1 MDARVTAVPTDAFA
15 DLLASAVHDIKNS
28 LGLVLNSAE
37 HVADTVV
44 VARED
49 HEALSLLQHEAR
61 RVNSDLMH
69 LLGLYKL
76 ERGAP
81 LVAPDVVDCAEL
93 LAELVAYNMP
103 LLASKGIMLD
113 VEECAAAEGYFDR
126 ALVAGVLNSVLN
138 NTFRHARSR
147 VSLGCAVHEG
157 YTIYTIEDDG
167 DGYPRAILD
176 SDLSTPFVG
185 SASGSTGL
193 GLYFA
198 RRVGWN
204 SRRNGGCW
212 RQGRPASMP
221 PSTTSA
227 WPLT

>member
-1 MDARVTAVPTDAFA
+1 MDARTAPARDAFA
-15 DLLASAVHDIKNS
+15 DLLANAVHDIKNS

-37 HVADTVV
+37 HIADTVV

-49 HEALSLLQHEAR
+49 HEALITLQHEAR
-61 RVNSDLMH
+61 RVNADLMN

-81 LVAPDVVDCAEL
+81 LVVPDVVDCAEL

-103 LLASKGIMLD
+103 LLASRGIMLD

-126 ALVAGVLNSVLN
+126 GLVLGVLNSVLN
-138 NTFRHARSR
+138 NTYRHAKSR

-157 YTIYTIEDDG
+157 YTIFTVEDDG
-167 DGYPRAILD
+167 DGYPPAILD
-176 SDLSTPFVG
+176 SDLTTPCDG
-185 SASGSTGL
+185 SSAGSTGL

-198 RRVGWN
+198 RRVAELH
-204 SRRNGGCW
+204 RHRD
-212 RQGRPASMP
+212 RHGRVELSNRPGSCFQLFLP
-221 PSTTSA
+221 
-227 WPLT
+227 

>member
-1 MDARVTAVPTDAFA
+1 MEARAAVPPGEAFA

-37 HVADTVV
+37 HIADTVV

-49 HEALSLLQHEAR
+49 HETLALLQHEAR

-81 LVAPDVVDCAEL
+81 LVVPDVVDCAEL

-103 LLASKGIMLD
+103 LLASRGIMLD

-126 ALVAGVLNSVLN
+126 TLVLGVLNSVLN
-138 NTFRHARSR
+138 NTFRHAKSR
-147 VSLGCAVHEG
+147 VSIGCAVHEG
-157 YTIYTIEDDG
+157 YTIFTVEDDG
-167 DGYPRAILD
+167 DGYPQAILD
-176 SDLSTPFVG
+176 SDLSAPFVG
-185 SASGSTGL
+185 AANGSTGL

-198 RRVGWN
+198 RRVADLH
-204 SRRNGGCW
+204 RHRDRC
-212 RQGRPASMP
+212 GRIELSNRPGSCFRLFLP
-221 PSTTSA
+221 
-227 WPLT
+227 

>member
-1 MDARVTAVPTDAFA
+1 MEAHAAPPPHEAFA

-37 HVADTVV
+37 HIADTVV

-49 HEALSLLQHEAR
+49 HEALVMLQHEAR
-61 RVNSDLMH
+61 RVNSDLMN

-76 ERGAP
+76 ERGAA

-93 LAELVAYNMP
+93 MAELVAWNMP
-103 LLASKGIMLD
+103 LLACRGIMLD

-126 ALVAGVLNSVLN
+126 LLVVGVLNSVLN
-138 NTFRHARSR
+138 NTFRHAQRR
-147 VSLGCAVHEG
+147 VSIGCAVHEG
-157 YTIYTIEDDG
+157 YTIFTVQDDG
-167 DGYPRAILD
+167 DGYPEAILH

-185 SASGSTGL
+185 ATRGSTGL

-198 RRVGWN
+198 RRVAELH
-204 SRRNGGCW
+204 RHRDRC
-212 RQGRPASMP
+212 GRVELSNRAGSCFQLFLP
-221 PSTTSA
+221 
-227 WPLT
+227 